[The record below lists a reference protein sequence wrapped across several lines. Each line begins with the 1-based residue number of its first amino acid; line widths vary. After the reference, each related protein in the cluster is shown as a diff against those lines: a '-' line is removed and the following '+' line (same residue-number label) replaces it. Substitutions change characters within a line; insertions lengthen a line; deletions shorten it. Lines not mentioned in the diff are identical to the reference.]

1 MDPVPSTSSGTRKI
15 QIFNGGLT
23 LVTKVKKPLYLMHST
38 KLVPTMSIDTY
49 GLSTEQYQEF
59 FEDNVRFAAELYLQ
73 TCNILTTKGVGNV
86 DFKTVLDM
94 YQECTY
100 QTNDD
105 CRRYQKA
112 NNPEAVKDD
121 VLFELSPTRQEL
133 LLRMESVDA
142 KIEALT
148 DYICKL
154 TDYINKLTEIVTAG
168 LNGVTD
174 ALGTDQT
181 VLD

>member
-1 MDPVPSTSSGTRKI
+1 MA
-15 QIFNGGLT
+15 
-23 LVTKVKKPLYLMHST
+23 
-38 KLVPTMSIDTY
+38 IDTY
-49 GLSTEQYQEF
+49 GLPTEQYEEF
-59 FEDNVRFAAELYLQ
+59 FEDNVKFAAELYLR
-73 TCNILTTKGVGNV
+73 TCNILTMKGVGNV

-94 YQECTY
+94 FQECTY

-112 NNPEAVKDD
+112 NNPEAIKDD
-121 VLFELSPTRQEL
+121 VLFELSPSRQEL
-133 LLRMESVDA
+133 LQRMESVDA

-148 DYICKL
+148 DYIG
-154 TDYINKLTEIVTAG
+154 KLTEIVTSG

-181 VLD
+181 VVD

>member
-1 MDPVPSTSSGTRKI
+1 
-15 QIFNGGLT
+15 
-23 LVTKVKKPLYLMHST
+23 MHST
-38 KLVPTMSIDTY
+38 KLALIMAIDTY
-49 GLSTEQYQEF
+49 GLSTDQYQEF

-73 TCNILTTKGVGNV
+73 TCNILTAKGVGNV

-112 NNPEAVKDD
+112 NNPDAVKDD
-121 VLFELSPTRQEL
+121 ALFELSPSRQEL
-133 LLRMESVDA
+133 LERMESLHA
-142 KIEALT
+142 KVEALT
-148 DYICKL
+148 DYIG
-154 TDYINKLTEIVTAG
+154 KLTEIVTDG

-181 VLD
+181 KVD